1 LPSWLHS
8 RIRFVEGV
16 EDDFV
21 LLHTLW
27 TSLRVSGAVVDVLV
41 DMRLRWRGGALE
53 ISRAWAEQAGD
64 TFLEHVT
71 GALLYLWRFRKHC
84 DSRWTTV
91 GETCRTLAASLLS
104 GVGDLASMLLE
115 DRAVSKYHLGG
126 FARLSE
132 RLRRFVVTAA
142 YAASV
147 PDALLAELF
156 EDDRVAGRA
165 DELQAVV
172 TDELHWLVNLPED
185 LWKELSFLVA
195 PDASSSAL
203 RSGTLTAAL
212 ISGAFAER
220 RIFREAT
227 SLPWS
232 LCQGDIRANLRN
244 LGGMPDQ
251 APRGTVISLTDIV
264 FLVRWRSGLSSLG
277 LVFYGGPHL
286 LRGGRRGVCP
296 GLLQMIFAG
305 ELLTLAALQHVLLG
319 VHRLIGFRRKSLSF
333 FFVITALPG
342 RQRSP
347 RGRSKSS

>member
-1 LPSWLHS
+1 MFLVSS
-8 RIRFVEGV
+8 FTVRIPGASCAGSEARRGARGLQRASPCF
-16 EDDFV
+16 
-21 LLHTLW
+21 L
-27 TSLRVSGAVVDVLV
+27 VSPV
-41 DMRLRWRGGALE
+41 
-53 ISRAWAEQAGD
+53 
-64 TFLEHVT
+64 
-71 GALLYLWRFRKHC
+71 
-84 DSRWTTV
+84 
-91 GETCRTLAASLLS
+91 
-104 GVGDLASMLLE
+104 
-115 DRAVSKYHLGG
+115 LGG
-126 FARLSE
+126 GRHPPETLQ
-132 RLRRFVVTAA
+132 VGH
-142 YAASV
+142 
-147 PDALLAELF
+147 

-296 GLLQMIFAG
+296 GLLQRVF
-305 ELLTLAALQHVLLG
+305 
-319 VHRLIGFRRKSLSF
+319 FR
-333 FFVITALPG
+333 
-342 RQRSP
+342 
-347 RGRSKSS
+347 